1 MIYVLFLF
9 IQKLLGHGIERQFER
24 SDRSYSELTR
34 LSRKLVS
41 VKDIVVNL
49 LVKDILDSSYY
60 RYLDL

>member
-41 VKDIVVNL
+41 VKHIVVNL